1 MERFIRPMAPG
12 WFASVMGTAVT
23 SLALTLASH
32 AAADAG
38 PALADPVALAAS
50 ALHWLAIA
58 MMSVLGIAAVYRLIR
73 HGDAVMEQLR
83 HPVEGSFYAT
93 FPIAMLVMAAVW
105 TIRGVSPALIAPLW
119 WTGALG
125 TFAVSYVVL
134 FGLFTSERLKLGMVT
149 PAHFIPAV
157 GLVVIP
163 VAGAPLAAA
172 SEGVLRELA
181 FALNMTGFGAGVFMY
196 VGLLALTMARH
207 FLGAPV
213 EGKMTPTL
221 WVHLAPLSVIPLSML
236 ALLKTT
242 GDASLLRYGSLV
254 AAAFLGAALWWL
266 VLAVSMTIHNRR
278 QGKLPFGGP
287 SSSRSAP
294 ARCLPTAYPNSSRL
308 RSCPSSRADSR
319 CSRSSSGPPPL
330 SAPSEASA
338 RAPSSH
344 PHTDAGSLA
353 SAVFP
358 PQGPSATMAQ
368 GPFFLSTP
376 RASSI
381 RIILRFHRTS
391 PPLIPA
397 HLAPFACSSRVRRP
411 PNSPPLSHFISRFL
425 VRLTTSTFGI
435 FSD

>member
-149 PAHFIPAV
+149 P
-157 GLVVIP
+157 
-163 VAGAPLAAA
+163 
-172 SEGVLRELA
+172 
-181 FALNMTGFGAGVFMY
+181 
-196 VGLLALTMARH
+196 
-207 FLGAPV
+207 
-213 EGKMTPTL
+213 TL

-266 VLAVSMTIHNRR
+266 VLAVSMTIRNRR
-278 QGKLPFGGP
+278 QGKLPFALSWWAFVFPIGACSALAYRVSELLALEVLPLVASGLTLLALFVW
-287 SSSRSAP
+287 SATALGTVRGIRTGAIFAP
-294 ARCLPTAYPNSSRL
+294 A
-308 RSCPSSRADSR
+308 
-319 CSRSSSGPPPL
+319 
-330 SAPSEASA
+330 
-338 RAPSSH
+338 H
-344 PHTDAGSLA
+344 
-353 SAVFP
+353 
-358 PQGPSATMAQ
+358 
-368 GPFFLSTP
+368 
-376 RASSI
+376 
-381 RIILRFHRTS
+381 
-391 PPLIPA
+391 
-397 HLAPFACSSRVRRP
+397 
-411 PNSPPLSHFISRFL
+411 
-425 VRLTTSTFGI
+425 
-435 FSD
+435 

>member
-50 ALHWLAIA
+50 ALHWLTIA
-58 MMSVLGIAAVYRLIR
+58 MMSALGIADVYRLIR

-172 SEGVLRELA
+172 SVGVLRELA

-278 QGKLPFGGP
+278 QGKLPFALSWWAFVFPIGACSVLAYRVSELLALEVLPLVASGLTLLALFVW
-287 SSSRSAP
+287 SATALGTVRGIRTGAIFAP
-294 ARCLPTAYPNSSRL
+294 A
-308 RSCPSSRADSR
+308 
-319 CSRSSSGPPPL
+319 
-330 SAPSEASA
+330 
-338 RAPSSH
+338 H
-344 PHTDAGSLA
+344 
-353 SAVFP
+353 
-358 PQGPSATMAQ
+358 
-368 GPFFLSTP
+368 
-376 RASSI
+376 
-381 RIILRFHRTS
+381 
-391 PPLIPA
+391 
-397 HLAPFACSSRVRRP
+397 
-411 PNSPPLSHFISRFL
+411 
-425 VRLTTSTFGI
+425 
-435 FSD
+435 

>member
-38 PALADPVALAAS
+38 PALAAPVALAAS

-105 TIRGVSPALIAPLW
+105 TIRRVSPALIAPLW

-207 FLGAPV
+207 DAHPLGAP
-213 EGKMTPTL
+213 
-221 WVHLAPLSVIPLSML
+221 
-236 ALLKTT
+236 
-242 GDASLLRYGSLV
+242 
-254 AAAFLGAALWWL
+254 GAAER
-266 VLAVSMTIHNRR
+266 H
-278 QGKLPFGGP
+278 
-287 SSSRSAP
+287 P
-294 ARCLPTAYPNSSRL
+294 AL
-308 RSCPSSRADSR
+308 D
-319 CSRSSSGPPPL
+319 
-330 SAPSEASA
+330 A
-338 RAPSSH
+338 RAPQDH
-344 PHTDAGSLA
+344 GRRLA
-353 SAVFP
+353 SALRLPRRGRLPRRRPLVARARRLHDDPQP
-358 PQGPSATMAQ
+358 PPGQAPVRTLLVGLRLPDRRLLGACL
-368 GPFFLSTP
+368 PRIRTP
-376 RASSI
+376 RA
-381 RIILRFHRTS
+381 
-391 PPLIPA
+391 
-397 HLAPFACSSRVRRP
+397 
-411 PNSPPLSHFISRFL
+411 
-425 VRLTTSTFGI
+425 
-435 FSD
+435 

>member
-38 PALADPVALAAS
+38 PALAAPVALAAS

-125 TFAVSYVVL
+125 TFAVSYLVL

-172 SEGVLRELA
+172 SEGILRELA

-207 FLGAPV
+207 FLGA
-213 EGKMTPTL
+213 
-221 WVHLAPLSVIPLSML
+221 
-236 ALLKTT
+236 
-242 GDASLLRYGSLV
+242 
-254 AAAFLGAALWWL
+254 ALWWL
-266 VLAVSMTIHNRR
+266 VLAVSMTIRNRR
-278 QGKLPFGGP
+278 QGKLPFALSWWAFVFPIGACSVLAYRVSEFLALEVLPLVASGLTLLALFVW
-287 SSSRSAP
+287 SAAALGTVRGIRTGAIFAP
-294 ARCLPTAYPNSSRL
+294 AL
-308 RSCPSSRADSR
+308 
-319 CSRSSSGPPPL
+319 
-330 SAPSEASA
+330 
-338 RAPSSH
+338 
-344 PHTDAGSLA
+344 
-353 SAVFP
+353 
-358 PQGPSATMAQ
+358 
-368 GPFFLSTP
+368 
-376 RASSI
+376 
-381 RIILRFHRTS
+381 
-391 PPLIPA
+391 
-397 HLAPFACSSRVRRP
+397 
-411 PNSPPLSHFISRFL
+411 
-425 VRLTTSTFGI
+425 
-435 FSD
+435 

>member
-1 MERFIRPMAPG
+1 MNLTSNTLFVYDSLQPFLENGSNHRTARPSTTLFWSLLMERFIRPMAPG

-58 MMSVLGIAAVYRLIR
+58 MMSALGIAAVYRLIR

-266 VLAVSMTIHNRR
+266 VLAVSMTIRNRR
-278 QGKLPFGGP
+278 QGKLPFALSWWAFVFPIGACSVLAYRVSELLALEVLPLVASGLTLLALFVW
-287 SSSRSAP
+287 SATALGTVRGIRTGAIFAP
-294 ARCLPTAYPNSSRL
+294 A
-308 RSCPSSRADSR
+308 
-319 CSRSSSGPPPL
+319 
-330 SAPSEASA
+330 
-338 RAPSSH
+338 H
-344 PHTDAGSLA
+344 
-353 SAVFP
+353 
-358 PQGPSATMAQ
+358 
-368 GPFFLSTP
+368 
-376 RASSI
+376 
-381 RIILRFHRTS
+381 
-391 PPLIPA
+391 
-397 HLAPFACSSRVRRP
+397 
-411 PNSPPLSHFISRFL
+411 
-425 VRLTTSTFGI
+425 
-435 FSD
+435 

>member
-38 PALADPVALAAS
+38 PALAAPVALAAS

-207 FLGAPV
+207 FLGA
-213 EGKMTPTL
+213 
-221 WVHLAPLSVIPLSML
+221 
-236 ALLKTT
+236 
-242 GDASLLRYGSLV
+242 
-254 AAAFLGAALWWL
+254 ALWWL
-266 VLAVSMTIHNRR
+266 VLAVSMTIRNRR
-278 QGKLPFGGP
+278 QGKLPFALSWWAFVFPIGACSVLAYRVSELLALEVLPLVASGLTLLALFVW
-287 SSSRSAP
+287 SATALGTVRGIRTGAIFAP
-294 ARCLPTAYPNSSRL
+294 A
-308 RSCPSSRADSR
+308 
-319 CSRSSSGPPPL
+319 
-330 SAPSEASA
+330 
-338 RAPSSH
+338 H
-344 PHTDAGSLA
+344 
-353 SAVFP
+353 
-358 PQGPSATMAQ
+358 
-368 GPFFLSTP
+368 
-376 RASSI
+376 
-381 RIILRFHRTS
+381 
-391 PPLIPA
+391 
-397 HLAPFACSSRVRRP
+397 
-411 PNSPPLSHFISRFL
+411 
-425 VRLTTSTFGI
+425 
-435 FSD
+435 

>member
-38 PALADPVALAAS
+38 PALAAPVALAAS

-163 VAGAPLAAA
+163 VA
-172 SEGVLRELA
+172 
-181 FALNMTGFGAGVFMY
+181 
-196 VGLLALTMARH
+196 
-207 FLGAPV
+207 
-213 EGKMTPTL
+213 
-221 WVHLAPLSVIPLSML
+221 
-236 ALLKTT
+236 
-242 GDASLLRYGSLV
+242 
-254 AAAFLGAALWWL
+254 
-266 VLAVSMTIHNRR
+266 
-278 QGKLPFGGP
+278 
-287 SSSRSAP
+287 
-294 ARCLPTAYPNSSRL
+294 
-308 RSCPSSRADSR
+308 
-319 CSRSSSGPPPL
+319 
-330 SAPSEASA
+330 
-338 RAPSSH
+338 RAPQDH
-344 PHTDAGSLA
+344 GRRLA
-353 SAVFP
+353 SALRLPRRGRLPRRRPLVARARRLHDDPQP
-358 PQGPSATMAQ
+358 PPGQAPVRTLLVGLRLPDRRLLGACL
-368 GPFFLSTP
+368 PRIRTP
-376 RASSI
+376 RA
-381 RIILRFHRTS
+381 
-391 PPLIPA
+391 
-397 HLAPFACSSRVRRP
+397 
-411 PNSPPLSHFISRFL
+411 
-425 VRLTTSTFGI
+425 
-435 FSD
+435 

>member
-38 PALADPVALAAS
+38 PALAAPVALAAS

-125 TFAVSYVVL
+125 TFAVSYLVL

-163 VAGAPLAAA
+163 VAGAPLAA
-172 SEGVLRELA
+172 SEGILRELA

-207 FLGAPV
+207 FLGA
-213 EGKMTPTL
+213 
-221 WVHLAPLSVIPLSML
+221 
-236 ALLKTT
+236 
-242 GDASLLRYGSLV
+242 
-254 AAAFLGAALWWL
+254 ALWWL
-266 VLAVSMTIHNRR
+266 VLAVSMTIRNRR
-278 QGKLPFGGP
+278 QGKLPFALSWWAFVFPIGACSVLAYRVSELLALEVLPLVASGLTLLALFVW
-287 SSSRSAP
+287 SAAALGTVRGIRTGAIFAP
-294 ARCLPTAYPNSSRL
+294 AL
-308 RSCPSSRADSR
+308 
-319 CSRSSSGPPPL
+319 
-330 SAPSEASA
+330 
-338 RAPSSH
+338 
-344 PHTDAGSLA
+344 
-353 SAVFP
+353 
-358 PQGPSATMAQ
+358 
-368 GPFFLSTP
+368 
-376 RASSI
+376 
-381 RIILRFHRTS
+381 
-391 PPLIPA
+391 
-397 HLAPFACSSRVRRP
+397 
-411 PNSPPLSHFISRFL
+411 
-425 VRLTTSTFGI
+425 
-435 FSD
+435 

>member
-50 ALHWLAIA
+50 ALHWLTIA
-58 MMSVLGIAAVYRLIR
+58 MMSALGIAAVYRLIR

-172 SEGVLRELA
+172 SEGVLHELA

-207 FLGAPV
+207 FLGAP
-213 EGKMTPTL
+213 
-221 WVHLAPLSVIPLSML
+221 
-236 ALLKTT
+236 
-242 GDASLLRYGSLV
+242 
-254 AAAFLGAALWWL
+254 
-266 VLAVSMTIHNRR
+266 
-278 QGKLPFGGP
+278 
-287 SSSRSAP
+287 
-294 ARCLPTAYPNSSRL
+294 
-308 RSCPSSRADSR
+308 SRAR
-319 CSRSSSGPPPL
+319 
-330 SAPSEASA
+330 
-338 RAPSSH
+338 
-344 PHTDAGSLA
+344 
-353 SAVFP
+353 
-358 PQGPSATMAQ
+358 
-368 GPFFLSTP
+368 
-376 RASSI
+376 
-381 RIILRFHRTS
+381 
-391 PPLIPA
+391 
-397 HLAPFACSSRVRRP
+397 
-411 PNSPPLSHFISRFL
+411 
-425 VRLTTSTFGI
+425 
-435 FSD
+435 

>member
-38 PALADPVALAAS
+38 PALAAPVALAAS

-196 VGLLALTMARH
+196 G
-207 FLGAPV
+207 
-213 EGKMTPTL
+213 
-221 WVHLAPLSVIPLSML
+221 I
-236 ALLKTT
+236 
-242 GDASLLRYGSLV
+242 
-254 AAAFLGAALWWL
+254 
-266 VLAVSMTIHNRR
+266 
-278 QGKLPFGGP
+278 
-287 SSSRSAP
+287 
-294 ARCLPTAYPNSSRL
+294 
-308 RSCPSSRADSR
+308 
-319 CSRSSSGPPPL
+319 
-330 SAPSEASA
+330 
-338 RAPSSH
+338 
-344 PHTDAGSLA
+344 
-353 SAVFP
+353 
-358 PQGPSATMAQ
+358 
-368 GPFFLSTP
+368 
-376 RASSI
+376 
-381 RIILRFHRTS
+381 
-391 PPLIPA
+391 
-397 HLAPFACSSRVRRP
+397 VRK
-411 PNSPPLSHFISRFL
+411 
-425 VRLTTSTFGI
+425 
-435 FSD
+435 

>member
-38 PALADPVALAAS
+38 PALAAPVALAAS

-207 FLGAPV
+207 FLGA
-213 EGKMTPTL
+213 
-221 WVHLAPLSVIPLSML
+221 
-236 ALLKTT
+236 
-242 GDASLLRYGSLV
+242 
-254 AAAFLGAALWWL
+254 ALWWL
-266 VLAVSMTIHNRR
+266 VLAVSMTIRNRR
-278 QGKLPFGGP
+278 QGKLPFALSWWALVFPIGACSVLAYRVSELLALEVLPLVASGLTLLTLFVW
-287 SSSRSAP
+287 SATALGTVRGIRTGAIFAP
-294 ARCLPTAYPNSSRL
+294 A
-308 RSCPSSRADSR
+308 
-319 CSRSSSGPPPL
+319 
-330 SAPSEASA
+330 
-338 RAPSSH
+338 H
-344 PHTDAGSLA
+344 
-353 SAVFP
+353 
-358 PQGPSATMAQ
+358 
-368 GPFFLSTP
+368 
-376 RASSI
+376 
-381 RIILRFHRTS
+381 
-391 PPLIPA
+391 
-397 HLAPFACSSRVRRP
+397 
-411 PNSPPLSHFISRFL
+411 
-425 VRLTTSTFGI
+425 
-435 FSD
+435 

>member
-23 SLALTLASH
+23 SLALTLASL

-38 PALADPVALAAS
+38 PALAAPLALAAS

-196 VGLLALTMARH
+196 VGLLALT
-207 FLGAPV
+207 
-213 EGKMTPTL
+213 L

-266 VLAVSMTIHNRR
+266 VLAVSMTIRNRR
-278 QGKLPFGGP
+278 QGKLPFALSWWAFVFPIGACSVLAYRVSELLALEVLPLVASGLTLLALFVW
-287 SSSRSAP
+287 SAAALGTVRGIRTDAIFAP
-294 ARCLPTAYPNSSRL
+294 AL
-308 RSCPSSRADSR
+308 
-319 CSRSSSGPPPL
+319 
-330 SAPSEASA
+330 
-338 RAPSSH
+338 
-344 PHTDAGSLA
+344 
-353 SAVFP
+353 
-358 PQGPSATMAQ
+358 
-368 GPFFLSTP
+368 
-376 RASSI
+376 
-381 RIILRFHRTS
+381 
-391 PPLIPA
+391 
-397 HLAPFACSSRVRRP
+397 
-411 PNSPPLSHFISRFL
+411 
-425 VRLTTSTFGI
+425 
-435 FSD
+435 

>member
-38 PALADPVALAAS
+38 PALAAPVALAAS

-207 FLGAPV
+207 FLGA
-213 EGKMTPTL
+213 
-221 WVHLAPLSVIPLSML
+221 
-236 ALLKTT
+236 
-242 GDASLLRYGSLV
+242 
-254 AAAFLGAALWWL
+254 ALWWL
-266 VLAVSMTIHNRR
+266 VLAVSMTIRNRR
-278 QGKLPFGGP
+278 QGKLPFALSWWAFVFPIGACSVLAYRVSELLALEVLPLVASGLTLLALFVW
-287 SSSRSAP
+287 SAAALGTVRGIRTGAIFAP
-294 ARCLPTAYPNSSRL
+294 AL
-308 RSCPSSRADSR
+308 
-319 CSRSSSGPPPL
+319 
-330 SAPSEASA
+330 
-338 RAPSSH
+338 
-344 PHTDAGSLA
+344 
-353 SAVFP
+353 
-358 PQGPSATMAQ
+358 
-368 GPFFLSTP
+368 
-376 RASSI
+376 
-381 RIILRFHRTS
+381 
-391 PPLIPA
+391 
-397 HLAPFACSSRVRRP
+397 
-411 PNSPPLSHFISRFL
+411 
-425 VRLTTSTFGI
+425 
-435 FSD
+435 

>member
-38 PALADPVALAAS
+38 PALAAPVALAAS

-266 VLAVSMTIHNRR
+266 VLAVSMTIRNRR
-278 QGKLPFGGP
+278 QGKLPFALSWWAFVFPIGAC
-287 SSSRSAP
+287 SVLAYRVSELLALEV
-294 ARCLPTAYPNSSRL
+294 LPLVASG
-308 RSCPSSRADSR
+308 
-319 CSRSSSGPPPL
+319 SGPPPL

-353 SAVFP
+353 SAV
-358 PQGPSATMAQ
+358 
-368 GPFFLSTP
+368 
-376 RASSI
+376 
-381 RIILRFHRTS
+381 S
-391 PPLIPA
+391 PPPSGPLRHHGAGALFPF
-397 HLAPFACSSRVRRP
+397 HAPRLLNPHHSSFSPNVP
-411 PNSPPLSHFISRFL
+411 SPNSGA
-425 VRLTTSTFGI
+425 FGAVCL
-435 FSD
+435 

>member
-58 MMSVLGIAAVYRLIR
+58 MMSALGIAAVYRLIR

-207 FLGAPV
+207 FLGAPGQ
-213 EGKMTPTL
+213 ERPPSCTS
-221 WVHLAPLSVIPLSML
+221 PLSVIPLSISRSSDHATPRFVRSSCRL
-236 ALLKTT
+236 P
-242 GDASLLRYGSLV
+242 R
-254 AAAFLGAALWWL
+254 AALWWL
-266 VLAVSMTIHNRR
+266 VLAVSMTIRNRR
-278 QGKLPFGGP
+278 QGKLPFALSWWAFVFPIGACSVLAYRVSELLALEVLPLVASGLTLLALFVW
-287 SSSRSAP
+287 SATALGTVRGIRTGAIFAP
-294 ARCLPTAYPNSSRL
+294 A
-308 RSCPSSRADSR
+308 
-319 CSRSSSGPPPL
+319 
-330 SAPSEASA
+330 
-338 RAPSSH
+338 H
-344 PHTDAGSLA
+344 
-353 SAVFP
+353 
-358 PQGPSATMAQ
+358 
-368 GPFFLSTP
+368 
-376 RASSI
+376 
-381 RIILRFHRTS
+381 
-391 PPLIPA
+391 
-397 HLAPFACSSRVRRP
+397 
-411 PNSPPLSHFISRFL
+411 
-425 VRLTTSTFGI
+425 
-435 FSD
+435 

>member
-1 MERFIRPMAPG
+1 MNLTSNALFVYDSLQPFLENGSNLRTARPSTTLFWSLLMERFIRPMAPG

-38 PALADPVALAAS
+38 PALAAPVALAAS

-58 MMSVLGIAAVYRLIR
+58 MMSALDIAAVYRLIR

-266 VLAVSMTIHNRR
+266 VLAVSMTIRNRR
-278 QGKLPFGGP
+278 QGKLPFALSWWAFVFPIGACSVLAYRVSELLALEVLPLVASGLTLLALFVW
-287 SSSRSAP
+287 SATALGTVRGIRTGAIFAP
-294 ARCLPTAYPNSSRL
+294 A
-308 RSCPSSRADSR
+308 
-319 CSRSSSGPPPL
+319 
-330 SAPSEASA
+330 
-338 RAPSSH
+338 H
-344 PHTDAGSLA
+344 
-353 SAVFP
+353 
-358 PQGPSATMAQ
+358 
-368 GPFFLSTP
+368 
-376 RASSI
+376 
-381 RIILRFHRTS
+381 
-391 PPLIPA
+391 
-397 HLAPFACSSRVRRP
+397 
-411 PNSPPLSHFISRFL
+411 
-425 VRLTTSTFGI
+425 
-435 FSD
+435 

>member
-38 PALADPVALAAS
+38 PALAAPVALAAS
-50 ALHWLAIA
+50 TLHWLAIA

-207 FLGAPV
+207 FLGA
-213 EGKMTPTL
+213 
-221 WVHLAPLSVIPLSML
+221 
-236 ALLKTT
+236 
-242 GDASLLRYGSLV
+242 
-254 AAAFLGAALWWL
+254 ALWWL
-266 VLAVSMTIHNRR
+266 VLAVSMTIRNRR
-278 QGKLPFGGP
+278 QGKLPFALSWWAFVFPIGACSVLAYRVSELLALEVLPLVASGLTLLALFVW
-287 SSSRSAP
+287 SATALGTVRGIRTGAIFAP
-294 ARCLPTAYPNSSRL
+294 A
-308 RSCPSSRADSR
+308 
-319 CSRSSSGPPPL
+319 
-330 SAPSEASA
+330 
-338 RAPSSH
+338 H
-344 PHTDAGSLA
+344 
-353 SAVFP
+353 
-358 PQGPSATMAQ
+358 
-368 GPFFLSTP
+368 
-376 RASSI
+376 
-381 RIILRFHRTS
+381 
-391 PPLIPA
+391 
-397 HLAPFACSSRVRRP
+397 
-411 PNSPPLSHFISRFL
+411 
-425 VRLTTSTFGI
+425 
-435 FSD
+435 

>member
-196 VGLLALTMARH
+196 VGLLAL
-207 FLGAPV
+207 
-213 EGKMTPTL
+213 
-221 WVHLAPLSVIPLSML
+221 
-236 ALLKTT
+236 LKTT

-278 QGKLPFGGP
+278 QGKLPFALSWWAFVFPIGACSVLAYRVSELLALEVLPLVASGLTLLALFVW
-287 SSSRSAP
+287 SATALGTVRGIRTGAIFAP
-294 ARCLPTAYPNSSRL
+294 A
-308 RSCPSSRADSR
+308 
-319 CSRSSSGPPPL
+319 
-330 SAPSEASA
+330 
-338 RAPSSH
+338 H
-344 PHTDAGSLA
+344 
-353 SAVFP
+353 
-358 PQGPSATMAQ
+358 
-368 GPFFLSTP
+368 
-376 RASSI
+376 
-381 RIILRFHRTS
+381 
-391 PPLIPA
+391 
-397 HLAPFACSSRVRRP
+397 
-411 PNSPPLSHFISRFL
+411 
-425 VRLTTSTFGI
+425 
-435 FSD
+435 